1 MEEEH
6 EVIFMAKSSLEK
18 GLEKH
23 QKEMERQVRK
33 QIDAEKRLADKKRRD
48 LERQARI
55 DARRERASSIVTG
68 QPTVGDIK
76 ILDSSA
82 EEVVSLL
89 SKGCNGENYRI
100 TNSDVSI
107 PAYLEQDLALEFEKL
122 KQYGLISNYNYYI
135 SGCWE
140 ITILPGLLTY
150 FERKEKSIMIEKQS
164 YNTTNFYGNVTGV
177 QIQQGTVNSS
187 QTQTVTQD
195 FDYGEIEEI
204 IKNIKKYDEMFDAE
218 FGDMAS
224 ELRERVAKIEEL
236 IEKRENPSK
245 IKMLLSELKNIAVGV
260 TGSLIATGI
269 AALIPGI

>member
-1 MEEEH
+1 M
-6 EVIFMAKSSLEK
+6 IFMAKSSLEK
-18 GLEKH
+18 VLEKH
-23 QKEMERQVRK
+23 RKEIERQVKK
-33 QIDAEKRLADKKRRD
+33 QIDAEKKLAEKKRRD

-82 EEVVSLL
+82 EELVSLI
-89 SKGCNGENYRI
+89 SEEYHGDDCRI
-100 TNSDVSI
+100 TNNDVDI
-107 PAYLEQDLALEFEKL
+107 PKYLEQDLSLEFEKL

-150 FERKEKSIMIEKQS
+150 FERKEKAIMQEKQA

-195 FDYGEIEEI
+195 FDYGAIAEI

-218 FGDMAS
+218 FGDIAL

-260 TGSLIATGI
+260 TGSLIASGI
-269 AALIPGI
+269 AAQIPGI